1 MTKLMIIRP
10 IHPLPGRHQE
20 AWRWLAETEPVR
32 RQAGQLYQFV
42 LRNVVDST
50 DFEFVQV
57 WQDRQS
63 YERWRETPERARLAA
78 ERQRYL
84 THDPARLFD
93 IIA

>member
-1 MTKLMIIRP
+1 MAKLMIIRP

-20 AWRWLAETEPVR
+20 AWDWLAETEPVR
-32 RQAGQLYQFV
+32 RQAGQLSQFV

-50 DFEFVQV
+50 DFEFVQI

-63 YERWRETPERARLAA
+63 YERWRDTPERARLAA

-84 THDPARLFD
+84 THDPTRLYD
-93 IIA
+93 IIV